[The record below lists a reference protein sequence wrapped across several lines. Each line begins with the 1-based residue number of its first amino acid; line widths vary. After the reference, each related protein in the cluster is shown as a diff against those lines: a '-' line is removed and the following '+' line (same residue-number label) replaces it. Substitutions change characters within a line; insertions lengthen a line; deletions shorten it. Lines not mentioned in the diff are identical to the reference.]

1 MDSSNS
7 SEFINADTVQTI
19 ESNHS
24 SEVDELKELEM
35 RTGLV
40 KNKVST
46 MRIPSLKHQN
56 SSAKKVSKKRTLT
69 FADSVMTSKKG
80 GQSVCS

>member
-7 SEFINADTVQTI
+7 SEFLNADTVQTI

-46 MRIPSLKHQN
+46 MRIPSLKH
-56 SSAKKVSKKRTLT
+56 
-69 FADSVMTSKKG
+69 
-80 GQSVCS
+80 